1 MAEFPALPLYTDAY
15 LADTRHLTTEEHGAY
30 LLLLM
35 CMWRTRGC
43 ALRDDDKLLARIV
56 GISLRR
62 WMKLRL
68 VLEDFFLV
76 ADGLWQQKKLNL
88 VYEAVAAKVEKN
100 RANGAKGGKTRA
112 ARAKALKNK
121 ESLQAPASSLVE
133 AKASQ
138 TGSKKQA
145 TKAKT
150 ESKESS
156 GSREMEA
163 LCSEVAA
170 ASGLLIGR
178 FERAQIKAWLDGGCD
193 AQRDILATISR
204 LKEREETR
212 QGKAPLHLAYY
223 NAAVE
228 EAKESKKPMHPISD
242 TGARLIKNQRLF
254 DRKNPEHW
262 RTFLGNAT
270 SRYRGD
276 YMSQNWIIPSGHPVF
291 MPADIGPDPRARFNP
306 SIPSEVYGEYAAF
319 WGWQQPRKR

>member
-56 GISLRR
+56 GVSSRR

-76 ADGLWQQKKLNL
+76 ADGQWQQKKLNL

-100 RANGAKGGKTRA
+100 RSNGAKGGKVRA

-121 ESLQAPASSLVE
+121 ESLQAPAPSLVE

-163 LCSEVAA
+163 LYSEVTA

-178 FERAQIKAWLDGGCD
+178 LEKALIKAWLDGGCD
-193 AQRDILATISR
+193 PQQDILATITR
-204 LKEREETR
+204 LKEREEIR

-228 EAKESKKPMHPISD
+228 EAKGSKKPVHRISD
-242 TGARLIKNQRLF
+242 AEARLKNQRLF

-262 RTFLGNAT
+262 RTFLGNAS

-291 MPADIGPDPRARFNP
+291 IPADIGPDPRVRFNR
-306 SIPSEVYGEYAAF
+306 SIPSEVYSEYAAF